1 MDCSI
6 GINRSLSQLYG
17 NEQTIAMEKNIS
29 PYNEQELLLRV
40 AQGDQK
46 AFSRIVEKY
55 ASLINMQMAV
65 CVKDSMKA
73 EEVTQ
78 DILLSIWNYRDKLPE
93 MQNFP
98 GFVYI
103 VTKNKVM
110 SQLKKKE
117 APMPELTEERI
128 RQSIAVSDP
137 SMEVKE
143 LRSILYR
150 AIEMLPQKRKEVF
163 KLSRLEGLNNDE
175 IAARLQLSRNTIRE
189 HIREALL
196 FLRGCIPQC
205 FMYQDHAR
213 QRKSIQPARLV
224 A

>member
-1 MDCSI
+1 M
-6 GINRSLSQLYG
+6 
-17 NEQTIAMEKNIS
+17 AMEKNIS

-40 AQGDQK
+40 AKGDQK

-55 ASLINMQMAV
+55 AALINMQMAV
-65 CVKDSMKA
+65 LVKDSMSA
-73 EEVTQ
+73 EEVQQ
-78 DILLSIWNYRDKLPE
+78 DIWMSIWNYRDKLPE

-103 VTKNKVM
+103 VTRNKVKN
-110 SQLKKKE
+110 QLKRRNT
-117 APMPELTEERI
+117 PMPELTEERAW
-128 RQSIAVSDP
+128 QSIAVSDP
-137 SMEVKE
+137 SVEVKE
-143 LRSILYR
+143 LGTILYR

-189 HIREALL
+189 HIREALI

-205 FMYQDHAR
+205 FMYQDYTR
-213 QRKSIQPARLV
+213 QRKAAGGPQLV